1 MDRTSGLRFATSIDV
16 LVSAGSSATPVGGLR
31 SMTTAGAAG
40 SLCELVKVTYDPG
53 TGTASEH
60 IAVKVYNPDNY
71 YETSGVYFTGRSSVI
86 GVMKPVA
93 PSEVSSITYFE
104 FNTKFNWQGSLKF
117 NNFNSN
123 SDTSTASLAPVQNNY
138 AAAQNTLAILA
149 VDPVGNVVR
158 GSQEGTW
165 TFTKNQLDAL
175 GTTPATGS
183 TLLLAPGAG
192 YGVIIEESN
201 WMIEYAVNGSMSD
214 NSFIVTQQNNVAS
227 TAEIT
232 RLPSGQINNIMSSL
246 PTSPS
251 YGFYSR
257 DLPLYNLD
265 GRTYRTNEPTILHR
279 FGTNPLPTN
288 LTSISI
294 KLKYR
299 VFDVDTF

>member
-1 MDRTSGLRFATSIDV
+1 M
-16 LVSAGSSATPVGGLR
+16 
-31 SMTTAGAAG
+31 
-40 SLCELVKVTYDPG
+40 
-53 TGTASEH
+53 
-60 IAVKVYNPDNY
+60 
-71 YETSGVYFTGRSSVI
+71 
-86 GVMKPVA
+86 
-93 PSEVSSITYFE
+93 
-104 FNTKFNWQGSLKF
+104 
-117 NNFNSN
+117 NS
-123 SDTSTASLAPVQNNY
+123 TQN
-138 AAAQNTLAILA
+138 LI
-149 VDPVGNVVR
+149 GNVVR

-251 YGFYSR
+251 YYGK
-257 DLPLYNLD
+257 LYNIFRNNDLI
-265 GRTYRTNEPTILHR
+265 N
-279 FGTNPLPTN
+279 
-288 LTSISI
+288 
-294 KLKYR
+294 KLEK
-299 VFDVDTF
+299 